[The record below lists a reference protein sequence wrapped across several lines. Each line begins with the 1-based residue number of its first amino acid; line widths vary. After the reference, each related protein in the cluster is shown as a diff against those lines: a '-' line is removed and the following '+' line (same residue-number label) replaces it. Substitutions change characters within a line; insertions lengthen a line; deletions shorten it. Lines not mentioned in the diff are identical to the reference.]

1 MNFPAA
7 FIDRIKLQFL
17 ESNADFFEALEG
29 EAHISIRVN
38 KRKASSQSAM
48 QPVPWSLRGFYLPS
62 RPRFTLDPIF
72 HAGAYY
78 VQEASS
84 MFLDTVLEHIK
95 KDVSLDRVLDMC
107 AAPGGKSTLILDHLN
122 ENQFL
127 IANEIVDNRNAIL
140 RENLTKWGFPN
151 FAVTQNDAVNFGKM
165 TDYFDAIF
173 VDAPCSGEGLFRK
186 DEKARMEWTPENVQ
200 KCSIRQMDILENIWE
215 GLKPNGYLIYS
226 TCTYNPEENEALL
239 YRFKQKGYEFE
250 SIEIPINPSWNITL
264 VEANGIVGYAFLPH
278 KTKGEGFFCSVLK
291 KKSNEEAKNWAA
303 SRIIEKNEW
312 IENYIQPQSIA
323 HYTSFSFQ
331 ESIAIVPKSLLA
343 QLGNLRKH
351 LYFKQFGLP
360 IGSEMKGKFIPDQG
374 LALCSLLDLD
384 KVSKFE
390 VSKYEA
396 LQFLSKE
403 AFDTQALPLDFIL
416 LTHNAIPLG
425 WIKNISGRHNNLYP
439 KNWRILMEWKSIW
452 DK

>member
-1 MNFPAA
+1 MNFPSA
-7 FIDRIKLQFL
+7 FIDRIKLQFP
-17 ESNADFFEALEG
+17 ESNADFFKALEG
-29 EAHISIRVN
+29 EAHTSIRVN
-38 KRKASSQSAM
+38 KRKTSSQSGM

-62 RPRFTLDPIF
+62 RPRFTLDPTF

-140 RENLTKWGFPN
+140 RENLIKWGLPN
-151 FAVTQNDAVNFGKM
+151 FAVTQNEAKHFGQM
-165 TDYFDAIF
+165 TDYFSAIF

-186 DEKARMEWTPENVQ
+186 DEKARAEWTPENVQ
-200 KCSIRQMDILENIWE
+200 KCSIRQMDILEQIWPA
-215 GLKPNGYLIYS
+215 LQPNGYLVYS
-226 TCTYNPEENEALL
+226 TCTFNPEENEVLL
-239 YRFKQKGYEFE
+239 RRFREKGFEFE

-291 KKSNEEAKNWAA
+291 KKSNEEAKNWTPA
-303 SRIIEKNEW
+303 RIIEKKEYLPQ
-312 IENYIQPQSIA
+312 YIASKYLED
-323 HYTSFSFQ
+323 YTAFAFQ
-331 ESIAIVPKSLLA
+331 ESLNLVCKNLLA
-343 QLGNLRKH
+343 ELGNLRKH
-351 LYFKQFGLP
+351 LYFKQFGIP
-360 IGSEMKGKFIPDQG
+360 MGSEMKGKFIPDHG

-384 KVSKFE
+384 KIVTFE
-390 VSKYEA
+390 VSQYQA
-396 LQFLSKE
+396 LQYLSKE
-403 AFDTQALPLDFIL
+403 VFDTATLPKDYVL
-416 LTHNAIPLG
+416 LTHKALPIG
-425 WIKNISGRHNNLYP
+425 WIKNMEGRHNNLYP
-439 KNWRILMEWKSIW
+439 KNWRILMDWKSRLQ
-452 DK
+452 

>member
-1 MNFPAA
+1 MNFPSA
-7 FIDRIKLQFL
+7 FIDRIKFQFP

-29 EAHISIRVN
+29 EAHTSIRIN
-38 KRKASSQSAM
+38 KRKTSSQSAI
-48 QPVPWSLRGFYLPS
+48 QPVPWALRGFYLPS

-84 MFLDTVLEHIK
+84 MFLDTVLEQIK

-151 FAVTQNDAVNFGKM
+151 FAVTQNDAKHFGNM

-186 DEKARMEWTPENVQ
+186 DEKARAEWTPENVQ

-226 TCTYNPEENEALL
+226 TCTYNPEENETLL

-250 SIEIPINPSWNITL
+250 SIEISLDPSWNITK
-264 VEANGIVGYAFLPH
+264 VDANGIVGYAFLPH

-291 KKSNEEAKNWAA
+291 KTSNAEAKNWTAA
-303 SRIIEKNEW
+303 RIIEKKEW
-312 IENYIQPQSIA
+312 IEKYIQPQSIF

-331 ESIAIVPKSLLA
+331 ESITIVPKNLLA

-351 LYFKQFGLP
+351 IYFKQFGLP
-360 IGSEMKGKFIPDQG
+360 IGSEMKGNFIPDQG
-374 LALCSLLDLD
+374 LALCSLLDLE
-384 KVSKFE
+384 KVSKYE

-403 AFDTQALPLDFIL
+403 AFDTSALPLGFIL
-416 LTHNAIPLG
+416 IIHNNIPLG

-439 KNWRILMEWKSIW
+439 KNWRILMDWKSRLQ
-452 DK
+452 

>member
-1 MNFPAA
+1 MQFPPA
-7 FIDRIKLQFL
+7 FVERIQHQFPQ
-17 ESNADFFEALEG
+17 DFEAFFAALDA
-29 EAHISIRVN
+29 EAYTSIRLNSHKN
-38 KRKASSQSAM
+38 KETTSLQS
-48 QPVPWSLRGFYLPS
+48 VPWSSRGFYLPI
-62 RPRFTLDPIF
+62 RPQFTLDPTF

-107 AAPGGKSTLILDHLN
+107 AAPGGKSTLILDHLT

-151 FAVTQNDAVNFGKM
+151 FAVTQNDAKHFGQM

-186 DEKARMEWTPENVQ
+186 DEKARAEWTPENVQ
-200 KCSIRQMDILENIWE
+200 KCSVRQMDILENIWE

-226 TCTYNPEENEALL
+226 TCTYNPEENETLL

-250 SIEIPINPSWNITL
+250 SIEISLDPSWNITK
-264 VEANGIVGYAFLPH
+264 VDVNGIMGYAFLPH

-291 KKSNEEAKNWAA
+291 KTSNVEAKNWTAA
-303 SRIIEKNEW
+303 RIIEKNEW
-312 IENYIQPQSIA
+312 IEKYIQPQNIY

-331 ESIAIVPKSLLA
+331 ESIAIVPKDLLA
-343 QLGNLRKH
+343 QLGHLRKH

-360 IGSEMKGKFIPDQG
+360 IGSEMKGDFIPDQG

-384 KVSKFE
+384 KVSKHE

-403 AFDTQALPLDFIL
+403 AFDTSSLPLGFIL
-416 LTHNAIPLG
+416 LIHNNISLG

-439 KNWRILMEWKSIW
+439 KSWRILMDWKSRMQ
-452 DK
+452 

>member
-1 MNFPAA
+1 MNFPSA
-7 FIDRIKLQFL
+7 FIDRIKLQFP
-17 ESNADFFEALEG
+17 EANADFFEALER
-29 EAHISIRVN
+29 EAHTSIRIN
-38 KRKASSQSAM
+38 KRKTSSQSAM

-107 AAPGGKSTLILDHLN
+107 AAPGGKSTLILDHLT

-127 IANEIVDNRNAIL
+127 IANEIIENRNAIL

-151 FAVTQNDAVNFGKM
+151 FAVTQNDAKHFGNM

-186 DEKARMEWTPENVQ
+186 DEKARAEWTPENVQ
-200 KCSIRQMDILENIWE
+200 KCSIRQMEILENIWE

-226 TCTYNPEENEALL
+226 TCTYNPEENETLL

-291 KKSNEEAKNWAA
+291 KKSNEEAKNWTAA
-303 SRIIEKNEW
+303 RIIEKKEW
-312 IENYIQPQSIA
+312 IEKYIQSQSIA

-331 ESIAIVPKSLLA
+331 DSITIVPKNLLA

-351 LYFKQFGLP
+351 IYFKQFGLP
-360 IGSEMKGKFIPDQG
+360 IGSDMKGNFIPDQG
-374 LALCSLLDLD
+374 LALCTLLDID
-384 KVSKFE
+384 KVFTYE

-403 AFDTQALPLDFIL
+403 AFDTSELPLGFVL
-416 LTHNAIPLG
+416 LIYNNIPLG

-439 KNWRILMEWKSIW
+439 KNWRILMDWKSRL
-452 DK
+452 